1 MGEHADRGHYAPRVP
16 NLQAGSYVLGPENG
30 TLSVRTR
37 RTGAAAKAG
46 HDLLLHVTAWEA
58 RLVVG
63 ADVAG
68 TSLELD
74 VDATSLRAME
84 GTGGMKAL
92 DDDDKANIDQTNH
105 EEVLKRQNVT
115 FRSTRIQP
123 ADDGGLSVEGDLTL
137 LGTTRPLA
145 FAVAVTGDEALSAT
159 AVVTQSNWGMKPY
172 STLFGALKVVDEV
185 EVAIDVHL
193 PAPRA

>member
-1 MGEHADRGHYAPRVP
+1 VGEPADRGDYAPRVP
-16 NLQAGSYVLGPENG
+16 SLQAGTYTLGPENG

-37 RTGAAAKAG
+37 RSGAAAKAG

-58 RLVVG
+58 RLAVG
-63 ADVAG
+63 TDVAR

-74 VDATSLRAME
+74 VDATSLRVIE

-92 DDDDKANIDQTNH
+92 DDDDRANIRQTID
-105 EEVLKRQNVT
+105 EEVLKRQDVT

-123 ADDGGLSVEGDLTL
+123 AEDGGFRVEGDLTL

-145 FAVAVTGDEALSAT
+145 FVVAVTTDDALSAT
-159 AVVTQSNWGMKPY
+159 AVVTQSSWGMKPY

-185 EVAIDVHL
+185 EVAIAVHL
-193 PAPRA
+193 PAPQP

>member
-63 ADVAG
+63 TDVAG

-74 VDATSLRAME
+74 VDATSLRVME

-92 DDDDKANIDQTNH
+92 DDDDKANIDQTID
-105 EEVLKRQNVT
+105 EEVLKRQDVT
-115 FRSTRIQP
+115 FRSTRIRARRRRRLQRRGRP
-123 ADDGGLSVEGDLTL
+123 DAARHDATRSRSQWLSPP
-137 LGTTRPLA
+137 TTR
-145 FAVAVTGDEALSAT
+145 S
-159 AVVTQSNWGMKPY
+159 
-172 STLFGALKVVDEV
+172 
-185 EVAIDVHL
+185 
-193 PAPRA
+193 APRPSSRRATGA

>member
-1 MGEHADRGHYAPRVP
+1 MGEHADRGDYAPRVP
-16 NLQAGSYVLGPENG
+16 SLQAGTYTLGPENG

-37 RTGAAAKAG
+37 RSGAAAKAG

-58 RLVVG
+58 RLAVG
-63 ADVAG
+63 TDVAR
-68 TSLELD
+68 TSLELH
-74 VDATSLRAME
+74 VDATSLRVIE

-92 DDDDKANIDQTNH
+92 DDDDRANIGQTID
-105 EEVLKRQNVT
+105 EEVLKRQDVT

-123 ADDGGLSVEGDLTL
+123 AEDGGFRVEGDLTL

-145 FAVAVTGDEALSAT
+145 FVVAVTADDALSAT
-159 AVVTQSNWGMKPY
+159 AVVTQSSWGMKPY

-185 EVAIDVHL
+185 EVAIAVHL
-193 PAPRA
+193 PAPQP